1 MTWENITVL
10 IIMVLAL
17 YLFITEKFSI
27 DTVSVIVMIL
37 LMITGIL
44 TPQEGFSGFTN
55 PATITVTAM
64 FVMSAAVYKSG
75 ALSKITTILNLIG
88 KRVIC
93 LL

>member
-44 TPQEGFSGFTN
+44 TPQEGFSG
-55 PATITVTAM
+55 
-64 FVMSAAVYKSG
+64 
-75 ALSKITTILNLIG
+75 LQILQQLQLLL
-88 KRVIC
+88 C
-93 LL
+93 L